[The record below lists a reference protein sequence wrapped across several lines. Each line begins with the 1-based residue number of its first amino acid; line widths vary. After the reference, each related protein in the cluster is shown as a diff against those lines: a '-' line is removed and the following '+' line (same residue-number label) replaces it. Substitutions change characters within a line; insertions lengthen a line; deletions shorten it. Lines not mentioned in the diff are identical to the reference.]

1 MQMPDL
7 IGYAGV
13 ALILSAYALLQTGKL
28 QSSALAY
35 SVLNGLGAVGVLI
48 SLWFDP
54 NLPSIVIESA
64 WLMISLF
71 GIYRAVFAR

>member
-1 MQMPDL
+1 MPDL

-13 ALILSAYALLQTGKL
+13 ALILSAYALLQTEQLASKSL
-28 QSSALAY
+28 TYSA
-35 SVLNGLGAVGVLI
+35 LNGLGAVGVLI

-64 WLMISLF
+64 WLIISLF
-71 GIYRAVFAR
+71 GIYRAVFAE